1 MLNVAGEMKWLE
13 NLVGVIAVIYPL
25 SAIPQIIE
33 IWMNKNVEGVSLLT
47 WSLFLVLTIPLI
59 IYAIVKKDRK
69 LTIMWSL
76 WSLCYVAIISGIILY
91 G

>member
-1 MLNVAGEMKWLE
+1 MKWLE
-13 NLVGVIAVIYPL
+13 NLVGVIALVYPL

-76 WSLCYVAIISGIILY
+76 WSLGYVAIISGLILY

>member
-1 MLNVAGEMKWLE
+1 MKWLE

-25 SAIPQIIE
+25 SAIPQIIG

-47 WSLFLVLTIPLI
+47 WSSFLVLTIPLI
-59 IYAIVKKDRK
+59 AYAIIKKDRR

-76 WSLCYVAIISGIILY
+76 WSLGYVAIISGLILY

>member
-1 MLNVAGEMKWLE
+1 MKWLE
-13 NLVGVIAVIYPL
+13 NLVGVIALVYPL

-76 WSLCYVAIISGIILY
+76 WSLGYVAIILGLILY

>member
-1 MLNVAGEMKWLE
+1 MKWLE

-47 WSLFLVLTIPLI
+47 WSLFLILTIPLI
-59 IYAIVKKDRK
+59 SYAIIKKDRR

-76 WSLCYVAIISGIILY
+76 WSLGYVAIISGLILH

>member
-1 MLNVAGEMKWLE
+1 MKWLE
-13 NLVGVIAVIYPL
+13 NLVGVISIIYPL

-33 IWMNKNVEGVSLLT
+33 IWMNKNVEGVFLLT
-47 WSLFLVLTIPLI
+47 WSLFLMLTIPLI

-76 WSLCYVAIISGIILY
+76 WSIGYLGIILGLVLY

>member
-1 MLNVAGEMKWLE
+1 MNAAGKMKWLE

-25 SAIPQIIE
+25 SAIPQIIG

-47 WSLFLVLTIPLI
+47 WSSFLVLTIPLI
-59 IYAIVKKDRK
+59 AYAIIKKDRR

-76 WSLCYVAIISGIILY
+76 WSLGYVAIISGLILY